1 MQRIK
6 YGYKVQAIYNLQSV
20 NAIASR
26 MNEYN
31 FYTGD
36 PDYMDRILEMIET
49 ITADDMRKT
58 AQKYFTE
65 NYARLLIVP
74 GVK

>member
-1 MQRIK
+1 
-6 YGYKVQAIYNLQSV
+6 
-20 NAIASR
+20 